1 MTGACQGTDHAAAN
15 RGQERHW
22 GKTTHNHILEVSAIK
37 KESAYQK
44 MFKDYPDVVS
54 ATQMCEML
62 GGISI
67 KTGYELLKSGKVKSF
82 QVGRSYRIPKLF
94 ILEYMGL

>member
-1 MTGACQGTDHAAAN
+1 MSHSFFYEAVALN
-15 RGQERHW
+15 
-22 GKTTHNHILEVSAIK
+22 
-37 KESAYQK
+37 
-44 MFKDYPDVVS
+44 YPDVVS
-54 ATQMCEML
+54 AAQMCEML

>member
-1 MTGACQGTDHAAAN
+1 MLFAG
-15 RGQERHW
+15 
-22 GKTTHNHILEVSAIK
+22 EVR
-37 KESAYQK
+37 
-44 MFKDYPDVVS
+44 
-54 ATQMCEML
+54 EML

-82 QVGRSYRIPKLF
+82 LVGRSYRISKLF